1 MHTRARAKAPA
12 RDPKS
17 IDEKSDR
24 CSIGNI
30 WLDLWSIRFFFW
42 ISPRDRH
49 RTIRNHSQALQD
61 ASRSKILTIFFS
73 SVLVYSSQFFPVLI
87 VVFPPR
93 SSALK
98 LIFSIIFSPKSK
110 IDLQNAFLEWQ
121 ICRFQVFFLS
131 FLFSQSEIKMCGFCW
146 ITLQVQIC
154 EYTRFN
160 SIECVYVFAYFFFL
174 SFFRPID
181 VLLASFWHNFLWQFP
196 CDDIVSS
203 HTAEYAHTHLHTYTT
218 NKQNSPNS
226 PSWAA

>member
-17 IDEKSDR
+17 IDEKGDR

-30 WLDLWSIRFFFW
+30 WLDLWSIRFFFLDQPAW
-42 ISPRDRH
+42 STPD
-49 RTIRNHSQALQD
+49 N
-61 ASRSKILTIFFS
+61 SKSLSSVARCIAIQNSDDFFF

-174 SFFRPID
+174 SFVP
-181 VLLASFWHNFLWQFP
+181 LMY
-196 CDDIVSS
+196 C
-203 HTAEYAHTHLHTYTT
+203 
-218 NKQNSPNS
+218 
-226 PSWAA
+226 